1 MKKYLDQVTAANFDI
16 VSTSTDPK
24 GLTRIF
30 VGNSPLVRQLAADI
44 KWNTLGTDDIVIRTV
59 GDDLILSDGKP
70 RGFVYAIY
78 TFLHDTVGCR

>member
-1 MKKYLDQVTAANFDI
+1 M
-16 VSTSTDPK
+16 
-24 GLTRIF
+24 
-30 VGNSPLVRQLAADI
+30 RQLAADI